1 MQATHAQIHASHPRK
16 LHPIMWAAAISVI
29 VLSVVGVGAIT
40 GLIPASNGQ
49 SAAEKAIAPLAG
61 LQPGGQSATP
71 ATNVQGARAD
81 ESVIVEYETPVVKP
95 AGVEPAKPAT
105 VKPPAKPAPH
115 REAPAKP
122 KPVAIHATKPAPVRA
137 DQAPGE
143 PAQVAAV
150 EPPAPPAPPA
160 ICHECGVVSSV
171 RTIEQK
177 GEGTGAGAV
186 GGAVAGGV
194 LGRQVGGGRGRDVMT
209 VIGAI
214 AGGLGGHEIEKNVR
228 KVVKHEV
235 SVRFED
241 GNTRSFSYDKT
252 PMFRSGDHVRLSQ
265 GELAID
271 NR

>member
-1 MQATHAQIHASHPRK
+1 MQATHEQVRTQHPRK

-29 VLSVVGVGAIT
+29 VLSIVGVGAIT
-40 GLIPASNGQ
+40 CLIPTSNGQ
-49 SAAEKAIAPLAG
+49 SSPHTAASERAVEPLAAVPVPLPAAG
-61 LQPGGQSATP
+61 TSVQPRAEP
-71 ATNVQGARAD
+71 APIIEHEA
-81 ESVIVEYETPVVKP
+81 PVTRPAPKP
-95 AGVEPAKPAT
+95 AARPSV
-105 VKPPAKPAPH
+105 H
-115 REAPAKP
+115 REAASTAKA
-122 KPVAIHATKPAPVRA
+122 VHAKPAPVRA
-137 DQAPGE
+137 EQVPASA
-143 PAQVAAV
+143 PAQVAAAD
-150 EPPAPPAPPA
+150 PAPAPAQAEPA
-160 ICHECGVVSSV
+160 LCHECGTVSSV

-177 GEGTGAGAV
+177 GEGTGVGAV

-241 GNTRSFSYDKT
+241 GSTRSFTYDKT

-265 GELAID
+265 GELVID

>member
-1 MQATHAQIHASHPRK
+1 MQATHAQGHASHPRK

-29 VLSVVGVGAIT
+29 VLSIVGVGAIT
-40 GLIPASNGQ
+40 GLIPTSNGQ
-49 SAAEKAIAPLAG
+49 SASEKAIAPLAG
-61 LQPGGQSATP
+61 LQPGGQP
-71 ATNVQGARAD
+71 AAPAGNAHGMPGD
-81 ESVIVEYETPVVKP
+81 EKVIVEYEQPAAKPEVAQTAKPV
-95 AGVEPAKPAT
+95 PAKPA
-105 VKPPAKPAPH
+105 ARPAPH
-115 REAPAKP
+115 RESSAKP
-122 KPVAIHATKPAPVRA
+122 KPVATHAAKPAPVRA
-137 DQAPGE
+137 DQVPNE
-143 PAQVAAV
+143 PVQVAAV
-150 EPPAPPAPPA
+150 EQPPAAPPAV
-160 ICHECGVVSSV
+160 CHECGVVSSV
-171 RTIEQK
+171 RAIEQK
-177 GEGTGAGAV
+177 GEGTGVGAV

-241 GNTRSFSYDKT
+241 GSTRSFTYDKT